1 MEPEKI
7 ILDMVITDM
16 GQGLASIF
24 QVQAQNPDQLVG
36 KEHAVRV
43 DVNGRPYDVVR
54 NLNSYTIRPPYTEEN
69 VNASSNN
76 DVT

>member
-1 MEPEKI
+1 MEQEKI
-7 ILDMVITDM
+7 ILDMVISDM
-16 GQGLASIF
+16 GQGLATVF
-24 QVQAQNPDQLVG
+24 QVQSQNPDQQVG

-54 NLNSYTIRPPYTEEN
+54 NLNSYTIRPPYLEEN
-69 VNASSNN
+69 ANASPNN